1 MRNLRGR
8 RAQANLRVWT
18 DRHGDWTLTATSDRD
33 ADEILF
39 SVKGRVGFVR
49 LNRPRALNSLTREMC
64 VAMHAQLGEWAAD
77 TAVDAV
83 IIEGEGE
90 KAFCAGGDVVRVA
103 RSAQEGTDAWWR
115 FFHDEYRNNSLIG
128 RLPKPY
134 AALIDGITMGGGV
147 GVSVHGDYRVAT
159 ERTLFAM
166 PETGLGLIPDV
177 GGSHF
182 LPRLPGETGMYLA
195 LTGYRAKAADCLY
208 LGVATHYMPSETLTA
223 MKAALV
229 DRDDRVDMARLGV
242 VLDEHASAPGEA
254 PLAEHRAAIDR
265 HFAQDSV
272 EAILGSLDADDSDWA
287 QKTAKILRG
296 KSPTSLKLSFE
307 LLRRGAALDLDDCLR
322 MEYRVVRRI
331 MTMDTD
337 FFEGVRSI
345 LIDKDNAP
353 RWSPATLDAVD
364 DAAIAAHFENLG
376 DSELKLD

>member
-1 MRNLRGR
+1 M
-8 RAQANLRVWT
+8 V
-18 DRHGDWTLTATSDRD
+18 TATSERD

-39 SVKGRVGFVR
+39 SVKGRVGCIR
-49 LNRPRALNSLTREMC
+49 LNRPKALNSLTREMC
-64 VAMHAQLGEWAAD
+64 VAMRAQLAEWATDDAI
-77 TAVDAV
+77 DAV
-83 IIEGEGE
+83 LIEGEGE
-90 KAFCAGGDVVRVA
+90 KAFCAGGDVLKVA
-103 RSAQEGTDAWWR
+103 RSAQDGSDAWWR

-134 AALIDGITMGGGV
+134 AALIDGVTMGGGV

-177 GGSHF
+177 GGSNV
-182 LPRLPGETGMYLA
+182 LPRLPGAMGMYLA

-208 LGVATHYMPSETLTA
+208 LGVATHYMPSDSLTTV
-223 MKAALV
+223 KADLV
-229 DRDDRVDMARLGV
+229 DRDDRIDMARLGV
-242 VLDEHASAPGEA
+242 VLDAHAGDPGIA
-254 PLAEHRAAIDR
+254 PLAEHRADIDR

-272 EAILGSLDADDSDWA
+272 EAILAALDADGSDWA
-287 QKTAKILRG
+287 HKTAETLRG

-307 LLRRGAALDLDDCLR
+307 LLRRGAALDLEDCLR

-353 RWSPATLDAVD
+353 NWSPATLDAVD
-364 DAAIAAHFENLG
+364 DGAIAAHFEDLG
-376 DSELKLD
+376 ADELKLD